1 VTSDRSSGPE
11 GQGRWL
17 RTSATILSVVLTIL
31 CLTPDP
37 APAQSW
43 LTPQSC
49 RIASPETDPG
59 VIDPAILAPI
69 ETEAARIPNGT
80 GRLWRITGPG
90 GAVSHLWGT
99 MHSSDPL
106 ILNLPPELRQALAG
120 AQVVALEYDPI
131 YPTRHAHD
139 AMIRGEGLY
148 RDYDAPDDYAEIDPR
163 LRHWIEARLDAIG
176 WGADSL
182 PYLTEYGL
190 ASTLLAD
197 PCDDFAAGILPLQ
210 DFRIMLLGL
219 DAGAKVVGLEPADA
233 IEEVLNSSDRREA
246 ALAMI
251 NIYGRLLGPFEPA
264 SRRTFFGLYL
274 QGRNGALMA
283 LDRHDAE
290 AFFGAGEGARLL
302 DLTDG
307 YLLRERNLT
316 FLKSAFPLLKQ
327 GGAVIAVGS
336 FHLPGETGLI
346 ELLRNAG
353 YAVARV
359 PTRGE
364 VAGP

>member
-1 VTSDRSSGPE
+1 MP
-11 GQGRWL
+11 L
-17 RTSATILSVVLTIL
+17 
-31 CLTPDP
+31 P

-43 LTPQSC
+43 FTPQSC
-49 RIASPETDPG
+49 RIASPETNPG

-69 ETEAARIPNGT
+69 EAEAARIPNGT

-106 ILNLPPELRQALAG
+106 ILNLPPELRQVLA
-120 AQVVALEYDPI
+120 AAKVAALEYDPI
-131 YPTRHAHD
+131 YPTRHAYD
-139 AMIRGEGLY
+139 VMMRGEGLY

-163 LRHWIEARLDAIG
+163 VRTWIEARLDSIG
-176 WGADSL
+176 WGADTL
-182 PYLTEYGL
+182 PYLTEFGL
-190 ASTLLAD
+190 ASILLAD
-197 PCDDFAAGILPLQ
+197 PCDDFAAGIPPLQ
-210 DFRIMLLGL
+210 DFRILLLGL

-233 IEEVLNSSDRREA
+233 INAVLNNPARRDA
-246 ALAMI
+246 ALAII

-264 SRRTFFGLYL
+264 ARRTFFGLYL
-274 QGRNGALMA
+274 QGRIGALMA
-283 LDRHDAE
+283 LDLRDAE
-290 AFFGAGEGARLL
+290 AFFGAEEGRRLL

-336 FHLPGETGLI
+336 FHLPGDTGLI

-353 YAVARV
+353 YTVERV

-364 VAGP
+364 VPGP